1 MLPEVCPINMPPARL
16 ILPSRV
22 NQNESSNREVL
33 LVLTGLRSKL
43 TYANV
48 MATIAVFLVLTGI
61 GFAVAKLPKR
71 SVGAKQLKN
80 GAVHTKKIH
89 ANAVNASKIKSGA
102 VGRSEIASGAV
113 STSEISNQAV
123 TRNKIADSAIPLL
136 GTLRSGQTLRGVFNI
151 GAGAN
156 GTVFRDG
163 QSFQFPLNNAPSAPA
178 ANIIDASVASPAFTS
193 NCSGLSGGNNQTP
206 LSAAGQ
212 LCVYITFK
220 SVEFSTLAFDSG
232 ALTRL
237 GFGLTATFGSG
248 DTTNQVRGQWAVTA
262 P

>member
-1 MLPEVCPINMPPARL
+1 
-16 ILPSRV
+16 
-22 NQNESSNREVL
+22 VL
-33 LVLTGLRSKL
+33 MRMRSKL

-61 GFAVAKLPKR
+61 SFAVAKLPKK
-71 SVGAKQLKN
+71 SVGPKQLKN

-89 ANAVNASKIKSGA
+89 KDAVNASKIKTGA

-113 STSEISNQAV
+113 ATSEISNKAV

-136 GTLRSGQTLRGVFNI
+136 GTLRTGQTLRGVFNL
-151 GAGAN
+151 GGDVTEARSAE
-156 GTVFRDG
+156 T
-163 QSFQFPLNNAPSAPA
+163 FQFPLSNAPSAPA
-178 ANIIDASVASPAFTS
+178 ANVIDTTLATPAFTS
-193 NCSGLSGGNNQTP
+193 NCSGIGGGNGQTP
-206 LSAAGQ
+206 NAAGGQ

-220 SVEFSTLAFDSG
+220 SGTAPALAIDSG

-237 GFGLTATFGSG
+237 GFGLTGTWTGGVAG
-248 DTTNQVRGQWAVTA
+248 NQIRGQWAVTA